1 MGSDWIRGGGV
12 MSAVVIPE
20 KQYFKIG
27 EISDIL
33 QLEPYV
39 LRYWESEFK
48 ILKPSRTR
56 SKHRLYH
63 RKDLEI
69 LVEIKHLLYDE
80 KLTIAGAKRRL
91 QMDKKKAMTEKKT
104 LKMIKSST
112 SNKNSDGKVVRLKDG
127 SLFENPDDYRELL
140 LDIKKELEILRSTI
154 SG

>member
-1 MGSDWIRGGGV
+1 MRGEGV

-33 QLEPYV
+33 ELEPYI

-56 SKHRLYH
+56 SKQRLYH

-69 LVEIKHLLYDE
+69 LVEIKRLLYDE

-91 QMDKKKAMTEKKT
+91 QIDKTKARTEKRA
-104 LKMIKSST
+104 LKVVPSS
-112 SNKNSDGKVVRLKDG
+112 SNKNSDGKVIGLVDG
-127 SLFENPDDYRELL
+127 PVFENLEDYRELL
-140 LDIKKELEILRSTI
+140 SDIKKEIEMLRNLVPVT
-154 SG
+154 

>member
-1 MGSDWIRGGGV
+1 

-33 QLEPYV
+33 ELEPYV
-39 LRYWESEFK
+39 LRYWESEFN
-48 ILKPSRTR
+48 IIKPSRTR
-56 SKHRLYH
+56 SKQRLYH

-80 KLTIAGAKRRL
+80 RLTIAGAKRRL
-91 QMDKKKAMTEKKT
+91 QMKKKQTMTDKKT
-104 LKMIKSST
+104 LKMIKIST
-112 SNKNSDGKVVRLKDG
+112 SNKNSDGQVVRTDDNP
-127 SLFENPDDYRELL
+127 SFENLDDHKELL
-140 LDIKKELEILRSTI
+140 FDIRKELELLRSRI